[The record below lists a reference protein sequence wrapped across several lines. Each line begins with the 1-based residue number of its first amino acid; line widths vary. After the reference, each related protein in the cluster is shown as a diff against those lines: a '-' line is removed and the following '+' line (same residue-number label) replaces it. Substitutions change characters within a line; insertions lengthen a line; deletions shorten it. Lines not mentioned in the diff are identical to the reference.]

1 MHRKAKVKETTDK
14 LGMKTKVN

>member
-14 LGMKTKVN
+14 LGMKAKVN